1 MVKYLEKNLD
11 NEHQRQMVLKQ
22 CFEYLIEHGIENTS
36 IRDLQQVTGLSSSS
50 IYYWFNDKYTLIVSA
65 VEYGL
70 EQIAK
75 GIFREAIESI
85 NDFGKF
91 MERLPYIILD
101 YRKQLRIVIQIA
113 TSPQYSKALKEI
125 SLSLAL
131 FYDSF
136 SEELAS
142 KMKADK
148 EKARALVYLAVSTV
162 IHMVVFGDV
171 EVAKMELES
180 ISDSF
185 KTISNITENKKEG
198 E

>member
-11 NEHQRQMVLKQ
+11 NEQQRQMVLKQ